1 MSGPVMI
8 GPKNPTANTPMHY
21 TFDAETVAIYVQN
34 YTRFTLLVSFSA
46 TEPTATDSL
55 NNQYDGVLAAGGRDV
70 FYVQSRGATT
80 RERGLNAIGAFSG
93 SVWIMPID
101 RTGSQANVGT
111 VSGINDLWVS
121 GYGPYDPPPPITGG
135 MPLNVDLSSQARV
148 VAIPPPG
155 SQALSGSW
163 DPSIFNPLT
172 INFVTLSATNIANL
186 QACVY
191 LFYFS
196 LFPTATATPSSM
208 HFQLQAQ
215 PQDSGHNAV
224 GSVTTLFRA
233 TTYSYGTT
241 TYLFAFPVVF
251 SPYFPLAA
259 LVGYPSNA
267 RYLEINLVQTGG
279 ANIASD
285 FNFAL
290 TADPNNLSFPPSYGG
305 NSGPQRWGGQFTNQI
320 GLW

>member
-1 MSGPVMI
+1 MTSGPIVI
-8 GPKNPTANTPMHY
+8 GPRPAIAGSVLSYSVPK
-21 TFDAETVAIYVQN
+21 ETQAIYVQN

-111 VSGINDLWVS
+111 VSGVNDLWVS

-172 INFVTLSATNIANL
+172 INFVTLS
-186 QACVY
+186 
-191 LFYFS
+191 
-196 LFPTATATPSSM
+196 PSS
-208 HFQLQAQ
+208 
-215 PQDSGHNAV
+215 
-224 GSVTTLFRA
+224 TRTLRGAA
-233 TTYSYGTT
+233 TS
-241 TYLFAFPVVF
+241 AFT
-251 SPYFPLAA
+251 SP
-259 LVGYPSNA
+259 
-267 RYLEINLVQTGG
+267 RRT
-279 ANIASD
+279 
-285 FNFAL
+285 
-290 TADPNNLSFPPSYGG
+290 
-305 NSGPQRWGGQFTNQI
+305 
-320 GLW
+320 